1 MVSLPVNF
9 PKWIQENSHK
19 LQPPVN
25 NSILY
30 KGNDT
35 LIMLV
40 GGPNKRTDYHINE
53 TEEFFYQVKG
63 HMLLK
68 IVDNGEF
75 KDVHLQEGDMFL
87 LPPNVPHNPVRFE
100 NTIGLVTERVRLP
113 HHIDSL
119 RWYCENIE
127 CREIIYEESFHC
139 VDLGTQLKPIIEKFA
154 TTKELR
160 TCKNCGLLNSAK

>member
-53 TEEFFYQVKG
+53 TEVKQITVTATETTKKSFFFF
-63 HMLLK
+63 
-68 IVDNGEF
+68 GE
-75 KDVHLQEGDMFL
+75 LTFL
-87 LPPNVPHNPVRFE
+87 LFVR
-100 NTIGLVTERVRLP
+100 N
-113 HHIDSL
+113 
-119 RWYCENIE
+119 
-127 CREIIYEESFHC
+127 SFIKSKDIC
-139 VDLGTQLKPIIEKFA
+139 CLK
-154 TTKELR
+154 
-160 TCKNCGLLNSAK
+160 